1 MMAED
6 YLSAAHR
13 HFEDAELLREQA
25 RLDNAGHHYG
35 IAGECA
41 VKAVC
46 IEEDG
51 SRPNKHFDPDVK
63 RDLRDAAIP
72 NLSGLKGQRILAV
85 LSGLF
90 AGWSVHDRYT
100 APGYTP
106 SAQVD
111 QWRTDAERVLRLMQ
125 GF

>member
-1 MMAED
+1 MAED

-35 IAGECA
+35 VAGECA

-46 IEEDG
+46 MEETR
-51 SRPNKHFDPDVK
+51 SRPTKHFDSNAQK
-63 RDLRDAAIP
+63 DLRSAAIP
-72 NLSGLKGQRILAV
+72 NLMGHKGRRIQSV
-85 LSGLF
+85 LPGLF
-90 AGWSVHDRYT
+90 VGWSVHDRYT
-100 APGYTP
+100 APGHTP

-111 QWRTDAERVLRLMQ
+111 QWRADAEEVLKLMQ
-125 GF
+125 GL

>member
-1 MMAED
+1 MAED

-13 HFEDAELLREQA
+13 HFEDAELLRERA

-46 IEEDG
+46 LEEVG
-51 SRPNKHFDPDVK
+51 RRPTKHFDSDTTK
-63 RDLRDAAIP
+63 DLRQAAIP

-85 LSGLF
+85 LPALF

-100 APGYTP
+100 AKGYTP
-106 SAQVD
+106 STHVD
-111 QWRTDAERVLRLMQ
+111 QWRIDADHVLKVMQ
-125 GF
+125 GL